1 MHPLWIVDMAD
12 NEKGSLHKGETS
24 LRARLFALTRGKGL
38 MLPLVL
44 AVAVLGVVAC
54 AGAGTEAGRVSG
66 GDSEA
71 GLATVDIVGKLTPSV
86 VHIAAE
92 NTSPGAPA
100 RFSPARGVGTGI
112 VLRSDGY
119 VLTNNHVVADATAIT
134 VTLQN
139 GESYIGRL
147 VGGDPNPDV
156 AVLKIDATGLQ
167 PVSTGMASELR
178 VGEEVIAIGHA
189 LALSGGPT
197 VSRGVI
203 SALGR
208 TIDAG
213 PQDAYVDLIQTDA
226 SINPGN
232 SGGPLVNR
240 FGDVIGINTA
250 SVPGGQGIGF
260 AINIDDALSVSQQL
274 IEKGYVERGFLG
286 ISPINLTPAIA
297 AQIGVPVSEGILVA
311 RVVENSSAH
320 AAGLQGEDVIVAL
333 GGRVVRNS
341 GDLSKFLLENLPGDQ
356 VSIRI
361 YRGRRGA
368 GDAGDPR

>member
-1 MHPLWIVDMAD
+1 M
-12 NEKGSLHKGETS
+12 
-24 LRARLFALTRGKGL
+24 
-38 MLPLVL
+38 PLVL
-44 AVAVLGVVAC
+44 AIAILFVAAC
-54 AGAGTEAGRVSG
+54 SG
-66 GDSEA
+66 EPPDAVRDSGSDADA

-86 VHIAAE
+86 VHISAQNNAP
-92 NTSPGAPA
+92 NDPA
-100 RFSPARGVGTGI
+100 RFSPASGVGTGI
-112 VLRSDGY
+112 VLQSDGY
-119 VLTNNHVVADATAIT
+119 ILTNNHVVAEASAIT
-134 VTLQN
+134 VTLQS
-139 GESYIGRL
+139 GESYVGRL

-156 AVLKIDATGLQ
+156 AVVKIDATGLQ
-167 PVSTGMASELR
+167 AASTGMSSELR

-260 AINIDDALSVSQQL
+260 AINIDDALSVSRQL

-286 ISPINLTPAIA
+286 ISPVNLTPAIA

-311 RVVENSSAH
+311 RVVENSGAH
-320 AAGLQGEDVIVAL
+320 VAGLQGEDVIVAL
-333 GGRVVRNS
+333 GGRMIRNS
-341 GDLSKFLLENLPGDQ
+341 GDLSKFLLENLPGEQ

-361 YRGRRGA
+361 YRGDVELETQATLGER
-368 GDAGDPR
+368 PLH